1 MDQTKKLFSLRGV
14 FSFTFLFIVV
24 LSLVF
29 LIFVNSDWN
38 IKQIHLMTSSNKAFE
53 RILPAGQ
60 NSSLQSIEDGST
72 IGYHVICQPLNQPE
86 KNLCGLVFVLPKE
99 EGRGFPLDTYE
110 SLSFK
115 LHVESTAEDFDGR
128 VLVFVKSYLDENKA
142 SPDFVKDYKFH
153 AVRVDQNGLIQ
164 VPLSR
169 FKVETW
175 WKDMHNIPFHLSH
188 EDLSTVHSIEFFVN
202 DLPLQDQHIY
212 QLKVSDIKIS
222 GVYLEKNTLYMMLF
236 YSWLVVG
243 LCFYFVFRYREAKK
257 IKNQAYHDQHSTL
270 LNLNGFEH
278 KYKKLLGRQAIFY
291 RVKIINWNSLVR
303 NFGLSMSNTLL
314 QEIVQKHSVFF
325 RSFFYISARLSHD
338 ELVFVRRRKALSAE
352 DEEKLIRS
360 LLSPI
365 TVVGL
370 GELRLDIKIG
380 ASIEKPVPDNS
391 QLVLDRAQIA
401 SQAILNKDAR
411 IQLFSNEISQL
422 AEQKSAIEQ
431 QIIQAIEEN
440 AFYLLYMPIFSASQH
455 RIVGVEALLRSHFG
469 DLKNMSPEVYISV
482 AEERGL
488 VREIDAMVIDMALNE
503 LAASTLGDDV
513 ILSINVSSQ
522 ELMDT
527 SFVDRFSALVER
539 SGVRFERLCIEIT
552 ETFLIDVD
560 AVCVNTIKNLRALGC
575 RLSLDDFGTGYTS
588 FQQLINFPV
597 DEIKIDRS
605 FITDLGD
612 EQGHDVIVDSLI
624 SIASFYD
631 YHVVAEGV
639 ESKLLYDRLVTKG
652 CDLMQGYYISRPISL
667 VELAILNQQIVN
679 AEITL

>member
-1 MDQTKKLFSLRGV
+1 MDQTKKFFSLRRV
-14 FSFTFLFIVV
+14 FSFTFSFIVV

-38 IKQIHLMTSSNKAFE
+38 IKQIHLMASSNKAFE
-53 RILPAGQ
+53 RVLPSGQ
-60 NSSLQSIEDGST
+60 NSSLQSTTDGET
-72 IGYHVICQPLNQPE
+72 FGYQVTCQPLNQPE
-86 KNLCGLVFVLPKE
+86 NNLCGLVLVLPKVE
-99 EGRGFPLDTYE
+99 DKGFPLDTYDF
-110 SLSFK
+110 LSFK
-115 LHVESTAEDFDGR
+115 LRAESTAEGFDGR
-128 VLVFVKSYLDENKA
+128 VRIFVKSYLDESIA
-142 SPDFVKDYKFH
+142 SPDVVKDYKFH
-153 AVRVDQNGLIQ
+153 AVRVDRNGFIQ

-175 WKDMHNIPFHLSH
+175 WEDMHNIPF
-188 EDLSTVHSIEFFVN
+188 DLSYVDLSSVHSFEFFVHN
-202 DLPLQDQHIY
+202 LPLQDQRTY
-212 QLKVSDIKIS
+212 RLSVTDLKVS
-222 GVYLEKNTLYMMLF
+222 GMYLEKHTLYMILF
-236 YSWLVVG
+236 YSWLIFG
-243 LCFYFVFRYREAKK
+243 LCFYCIFRYREAKR
-257 IKNQAYHDQHSTL
+257 IKNQAYHDHNSTL
-270 LNLNGFEH
+270 FNVNGFEH
-278 KYKKLLGRQAIFY
+278 KYQKLLGRQAIFY

-303 NFGLSMSNTLL
+303 NFGLTMSNTLL
-314 QEIVQKHSVFF
+314 QDIVQNHLVFF
-325 RSFFYISARLSHD
+325 RSYFYISARLSHD
-338 ELVFVRRRKALSAE
+338 ELIFVRRRKALSAE

-370 GELRLDIKIG
+370 GELCLDIKIG
-380 ASIEKPVPDNS
+380 ASIEKSVPANS
-391 QLVLDRAQIA
+391 QLVLERAEIA
-401 SQAILNKDAR
+401 SQAILNKDER

-422 AEQKSAIEQ
+422 AEQKSAIEK

-455 RIVGVEALLRSHFG
+455 KIVGVEALLRSDFG
-469 DLKNMSPEVYISV
+469 DLKNMSPEVYVSV

-488 VREIDAMVIDMALNE
+488 VRDIDSMVINMALNDV
-503 LAASTLGDDV
+503 ATSGLGNDFM
-513 ILSINVSSQ
+513 LSINVSSQ

-527 SFVDRFSALVER
+527 SFVDRFSALVAR
-539 SGVRFERLCIEIT
+539 SGIRFERLCIEIT

-605 FITDLGD
+605 FITDLGN
-612 EQGHDVIVDSLI
+612 EQGHDVIVDSLV
-624 SIASFYD
+624 SIANSYD

-652 CDLMQGYYISRPISL
+652 CDLMQGYYISKPISL
-667 VELAILNQQIVN
+667 AELVILNQQIVSGKV
-679 AEITL
+679 IL

>member
-1 MDQTKKLFSLRGV
+1 MDQTKKFFSLRRV

-38 IKQIHLMTSSNKAFE
+38 IKQIHLMTSSSKAFE

-60 NSSLQSIEDGST
+60 NSSLQSIEEDNVL
-72 IGYHVICQPLNQPE
+72 GYQVTCQPVNQPE
-86 KNLCGLVFVLPKE
+86 NNLCGLVLVLPKV
-99 EGRGFPLDTYE
+99 EGKGFPLDTYE
-110 SLSFK
+110 SISFK
-115 LHVESTAEDFDGR
+115 LHAESTAEDFDG
-128 VLVFVKSYLDENKA
+128 LVRIFVKSYLDESKE

-153 AVRVDQNGLIQ
+153 AVRVDRKGLNE

-175 WKDMHNIPFHLSH
+175 WEDMHNIPFDLSYV
-188 EDLSTVHSIEFFVN
+188 DLSTVHSVEFFVHN
-202 DLPLQDQHIY
+202 LPLQDQRTY
-212 QLKVSDIKIS
+212 QLTVSDLKIL
-222 GVYLEKNTLYMMLF
+222 GVYLEKHTLYMILF

-243 LCFYFVFRYREAKK
+243 LCFYFIFRYREAKR
-257 IKNQAYHDQHSTL
+257 IKNQAYHDHNTSL
-270 LNLNGFEH
+270 LNLNGFKH
-278 KYKKLLGRQAIFY
+278 KYQKLVGYQAIFY

-314 QEIVQKHSVFF
+314 QEIVQNQSVFF
-325 RSFFYISARLSHD
+325 RSYFYICARLSHD
-338 ELVFVRRRKALSAE
+338 DLVFVRRRKALSAE

-365 TVVGL
+365 NVVGL

-380 ASIEKPVPDNS
+380 ASIEKSVPVNS
-391 QLVLDRAQIA
+391 QLVLDRAEIA
-401 SQAILNKDAR
+401 SQAILNKDER

-431 QIIQAIEEN
+431 QIIQAIEAK
-440 AFYLLYMPIFSASQH
+440 AFYLLYMPIFSASRH
-455 RIVGVEALLRSHFG
+455 KIVGVEALLRSNFG

-488 VREIDAMVIDMALNE
+488 VREIDAMVINMALNE
-503 LAASTLGDDV
+503 VAASGLGDDF

-539 SGVRFERLCIEIT
+539 SGVRFDRLCIEIT

-560 AVCVNTIKNLRALGC
+560 AVCVNTINNLRALGC

-612 EQGHDVIVDSLI
+612 EQGHDVIVDSLV
-624 SIASFYD
+624 SIASNYD

-639 ESKLLYDRLVTKG
+639 ENKLLYDRLVAKG
-652 CDLMQGYYISRPISL
+652 CDLMQGYYISKPISL
-667 VELAILNQQIVN
+667 AELAILNQQIVN